1 MLDQRLAGA
10 RDRLHRTGRLLESL
24 DPDAPL
30 KRGYARVSARLTDA
44 VVGSA
49 EVAHA
54 AGAGPLH
61 LSEGTVEAR
70 VAPSG
75 ATSVAGKTPDKPCVL
90 VKTGRAAWREERS
103 QGGSR

>member
-30 KRGYARVSARLTDA
+30 KRGYARVSARLNDA

-49 EVAHA
+49 AVARA
-54 AGAGPLH
+54 AGAVTLH
-61 LSEGTVEAR
+61 FADGTVDAR
-70 VAPSG
+70 VERSG
-75 ATSVAGKTPDKPCVL
+75 AKSYAGKTPDQPSLLFSCGHFQH
-90 VKTGRAAWREERS
+90 GRASGR
-103 QGGSR
+103 